1 MAVRPVWGEV
11 KSEYTDHPRVF
22 KRLGLRGPAV
32 VVDVDDF
39 QRVAG
44 GASEYSQTKFPPT
57 ALRKRN
63 RTLNAET
70 VSAWAWRPWR
80 VAEKVLSN
88 VRSRVEVIDFD
99 VNPDPARHGERS
111 LKGAEEDVEDF
122 HLEGC
127 QDF

>member
-1 MAVRPVWGEV
+1 MLIAVRPAWGEV

-22 KRLGLRGPAV
+22 KRGPAV
-32 VVDVDDF
+32 VMDVDDF

-44 GASEYSQTKFPPT
+44 GASEYSQTKYPPT